1 MSEQQKLKYIELALA
16 IQHIHLK
23 PSDIEKILKTF
34 ELIQTKGGGTSIK
47 DIAAITTSIDKKD
60 KIDF

>member
-1 MSEQQKLKYIELALA
+1 MNEQQKLKYIELALA

-23 PSDIEKILKTF
+23 PSDLEKILKTY
-34 ELIQTKGGGTSIK
+34 ELIQTKGGEVNLK
-47 DIAAITTSIDKKD
+47 DIAKITTSVEAKD

>member
-1 MSEQQKLKYIELALA
+1 MTEQQKLKYIELALA

-23 PSDIEKILKTF
+23 PSDLEKILKTY
-34 ELIQTKGGGTSIK
+34 ELIQTKGGEVNLK
-47 DIAAITTSIDKKD
+47 DIAKITTSVEAKD

>member
-1 MSEQQKLKYIELALA
+1 MTEQQKLKYIELALA

-23 PSDIEKILKTF
+23 PSDLEKILKTY
-34 ELIQTKGGGTSIK
+34 ELIQTKGGEANLK
-47 DIAAITTSIDKKD
+47 DIAKITTSVEAKD